1 MRAGV
6 SVPSDDGKT
15 CELQLKKADLNVKSG
30 GAAQQIIGKHEQVQD
45 EVAVPGIPSVASH
58 TFKA

>member
-1 MRAGV
+1 MAAARLLEIGEAV
-6 SVPSDDGKT
+6 AANDG
-15 CELQLKKADLNVKSG
+15 ELLVGAHADL
-30 GAAQQIIGKHEQVQD
+30 AQQIIGKHEQVQD